1 MRLILMGTGPFAVP
15 SFQGLR
21 EQGHDV
27 VAVVTRPEV
36 PSANAKR
43 PTPSSPVRSW
53 AESCSL
59 KVTSP
64 ASINSGESIDWLQ
77 SLQAD
82 LLVVCDYGQIL
93 SSECLSVSRLGGI
106 NLHGSLLPRH
116 RGAAPVQWSI
126 LSGDQNAGVSIIHM
140 TPGLD
145 AGPVIVQE
153 STPIAPNENA
163 FQLESRLSTLGTKAT
178 LHAVD
183 LLQKWNPASAESIG
197 LPQDKS
203 QATKAPRL
211 SKADGALAADSPLRY
226 LDRQI
231 RGLYPWPGCYG
242 NLIFPNG
249 QSLRVIVHE
258 ARPLPIDIA
267 PLPASLKEGWDI
279 GGLIY
284 GEKAKQLQTHLT
296 IPEEVSL
303 GLVAIDGLLLLK
315 SLQPAGKKQMTA
327 DEFLRGYSRMEWI
340 RLAPP
345 LEPNGLL
352 TRMKLLEPA
361 T

>member
-21 EQGHDV
+21 VQGHDV
-27 VAVVTRPEV
+27 AAVVTRPEV
-36 PSANAKR
+36 PSANTKK
-43 PTPSSPVRSW
+43 PTPISPVRSW

-59 KVTSP
+59 TVTSP
-64 ASINSGESIDWLQ
+64 ASINSVESIEWLR

-153 STPIAPNENA
+153 STQIAPTENA
-163 FQLESRLSTLGTKAT
+163 FRLESRLSTLGTKAT

-183 LLQKWNPASAESIG
+183 LLQNWNPASTESIG

-211 SKADGALAADSPLRY
+211 SKADGALVADSLLKY

-249 QSLRVIVHE
+249 QALRVIVHE
-258 ARPLPIDIA
+258 ASPLPIDTA
-267 PLPASLKEGWDI
+267 LLPASVRDAWDI
-279 GGLIY
+279 GRLIY
-284 GEKAKQLQTHLT
+284 GEKAKQLQNHLDSQED
-296 IPEEVSL
+296 ISL
-303 GLVAIDGLLLLK
+303 GLIAIDGLLLLK

-340 RLAPP
+340 RLAPL
-345 LEPNGLL
+345 LEPNSLL
-352 TRMKLLEPA
+352 ARMKLLETA

>member
-27 VAVVTRPEV
+27 AAVVTRPEV
-36 PSANAKR
+36 PSANAKK
-43 PTPSSPVRSW
+43 PTPISPVRSW
-53 AESCSL
+53 AENCSL
-59 KVTSP
+59 TVTSP
-64 ASINSGESIDWLQ
+64 ASINAAESIDWLR

-126 LSGDQNAGVSIIHM
+126 LSGDQHAGVSIIHM

-153 STPIAPNENA
+153 STPIAPSENA
-163 FQLESRLSTLGTKAT
+163 FQLESRLSMLGTKAT
-178 LHAVD
+178 LHAID
-183 LLQKWNPASAESIG
+183 RLQNWNPSSTESIG

-203 QATKAPRL
+203 KATKAPRL
-211 SKADGALAADSPLRY
+211 SKADGALAADSPLKY

-242 NLIFPNG
+242 NLTFPNG
-249 QSLRVIVHE
+249 QALRVIVHE
-258 ARPLPIDIA
+258 ASPLPIDIA
-267 PLPASLKEGWDI
+267 LLPASLNDAWEVGT
-279 GGLIY
+279 LIY
-284 GEKAKQLQTHLT
+284 GEKAKQLQTHLNSHED
-296 IPEEVSL
+296 ISL

-340 RLAPP
+340 RLAPL
-345 LEPNGLL
+345 LEQNALL
-352 TRMKLLEPA
+352 ARMKLLEPA